1 MAAHAERRAPDYTTK
16 STMNSRIKLRS
27 PSASFEL
34 VEVADTMT
42 QVLTLSRGTQ
52 TTCTTTS
59 KSLRM
64 PLRRMARGRDAGYR
78 APPAQIRV
86 CGTTAPGSCLGSNA
100 QTQSACRTQSCAC
113 GRVSRP
119 CVRPLWYSTRFP
131 LASPLLSTPSAHFGT
146 PEPLCEGFVDTMGLS
161 DSLHPSITVVPR
173 RFTVRTW
180 HHCQARCRASRVPH
194 TVFPC
199 MPEVSDPARS
209 AHPLP

>member
-64 PLRRMARGRDAGYR
+64 P
-78 APPAQIRV
+78 P
-86 CGTTAPGSCLGSNA
+86 TAKSNSSSAGSNTLRLNRRNA
-100 QTQSACRTQSCAC
+100 VSAISRQTLTLDEFGAVEGIALTNVPQCIASDMYFSSTVNSTLSSIDPSRT
-113 GRVSRP
+113 V
-119 CVRPLWYSTRFP
+119 
-131 LASPLLSTPSAHFGT
+131 
-146 PEPLCEGFVDTMGLS
+146 
-161 DSLHPSITVVPR
+161 
-173 RFTVRTW
+173 
-180 HHCQARCRASRVPH
+180 
-194 TVFPC
+194 
-199 MPEVSDPARS
+199 
-209 AHPLP
+209 